1 MKKIG
6 SKFYLL
12 LMVGAVLI
20 ILIGVGFI
28 VFGFMYPQTEAVWG
42 GIGSGFVSSGIV
54 SLIFETIHYRENVAY
69 QKRQVHYSFKSYL
82 KAFEKLRNTVA
93 FVYSRLDEDTS
104 TQKTFEEFLHH
115 DLSAASYDLRKEDD
129 ERFRWTQIYEIVYE
143 AEKIDTQCKEL
154 LDEELKFIEND
165 QMIEVMKHLPQ
176 QRRCIKRV
184 ADVFEREQY
193 DKIEKPLLDL
203 VNSFSLSFPND
214 SYLFSQPYCKEDL

>member
-1 MKKIG
+1 MKKLG
-6 SKFYLL
+6 NKFFLL
-12 LMVGAVLI
+12 LTIGAVFI
-20 ILIGVGFI
+20 IVIGVMLTIFGVICAQTKEIFI
-28 VFGFMYPQTEAVWG
+28 GL
-42 GIGSGFVSSGIV
+42 GSGFVNSGIV

-93 FVYSRLDEDTS
+93 FVYSRLEEDTS

-115 DLSAASYDLRKEDD
+115 DLSAASYDLCKEDD

-143 AEKIDTQCKEL
+143 TEKIDMQCKEL
-154 LDEELKFIEND
+154 LDDELKFFEND
-165 QMIEVMKHLPQ
+165 QMIEVMKYLPQ

-203 VNSFSLSFPND
+203 VGLFSLSFPND